1 MRKLEL
7 SCKVATTCTDASKD
21 FFPIMGG
28 KYYCVEYVDNSVVI
42 DVCVGIRAR
51 VVMFPPKAAKQFP

>member
-1 MRKLEL
+1 
-7 SCKVATTCTDASKD
+7 
-21 FFPIMGG
+21 MGD